1 MAGIAQ
7 IGIDFKARLAL
18 QYYPIGFYYAPEKPE
33 GSVGFKKPG
42 GCIAGMIFTAAKG
55 KTAALEK
62 ETLGWPCSK
71 FYLGYT
77 EWIFEGIEYFLSCG
91 PFAGRE
97 PERFSDDPEAIK
109 RYVASLRYPKL
120 AEGAAIFKPLEQFA
134 EGETPELVT
143 FFANADQLA
152 ALTQLAHYRCPEAED
167 RVVARFAAA
176 CSAVVTVPMD
186 FKRRGLKK
194 AVWGG
199 HDITARIRWPK
210 ELMTFTVP
218 YDYAVEMWEDMPK
231 SFLITEAWE
240 KIVKRG
246 ETATAE

>member
-1 MAGIAQ
+1 MASIAQ
-7 IGIDFKARLAL
+7 MGVDFKTRLAL
-18 QYYPIGFYYAPEKPE
+18 PYYPLGFYYASEKPD
-33 GSVGFKKPG
+33 GAVGFKKPG
-42 GCIAGMIFTAAKG
+42 GCIAGMILTAAKG
-55 KTAALEK
+55 KTVALEPA
-62 ETLGWPCSK
+62 TLGWPCSQ
-71 FYLGYT
+71 FYLGFSD
-77 EWIFEGIEYFLSCG
+77 WIFEGIEYFLTCG
-91 PFAGRE
+91 PFVGRE
-97 PERFSDDPEAIK
+97 PERFSDDPEAVK

-120 AEGAAIFKPLEQFA
+120 AEGAAIFKPLEQFKDN
-134 EGETPELVT
+134 ETPELVI

-152 ALTQLAHYRCPEAED
+152 ALTQLVHYRCPEAED

-218 YDYAVEMWEDMPK
+218 WEMAVEMWEDMPK

-240 KIVKRG
+240 KLVKRG
-246 ETATAE
+246 EAE